1 MHRLPWITLDTHCV
15 SFLYPGELDPPF
27 PGADEADA
35 LHRLQELDEQAF
47 VRLVRTTE
55 VDTERNTHAFP
66 GRISPLPELVG
77 PAVFGHSRY
86 DYAVILSD
94 EDGDQLDSILDHY
107 LGERRRTEGRPN
119 DFRDALMLATHWLHG
134 SDVFVTLDRKLTR
147 RAAER
152 LSDLG
157 LVIRTPSDA
166 LLAFEEGRLPR
177 GTEPRWH
184 VPPKSGPFVP
194 T

>member
-1 MHRLPWITLDTHCV
+1 MIMPAITIFETPQIVVWYHPDTKIIHHQMRR
-15 SFLYPGELDPPF
+15 Y
-27 PGADEADA
+27 
-35 LHRLQELDEQAF
+35 
-47 VRLVRTTE
+47 
-55 VDTERNTHAFP
+55 TH
-66 GRISPLPELVG
+66 GK
-77 PAVFGHSRY
+77 
-86 DYAVILSD
+86 
-94 EDGDQLDSILDHY
+94 
-107 LGERRRTEGRPN
+107 